1 MRHMLSILFSIL
13 IVYAGY
19 NIGFHNDPTTTV
31 STQQLSIVTVE
42 ARPVEVTPPEPVD
55 PYAGLDV
62 DQVHCLAK
70 NIYFEAR
77 GESMQGKIAV
87 ASVTMNRVHNARFP
101 DTVCGV
107 VEQAIYSR
115 WWKEH
120 HDRMVPVKWKCQ
132 FTWFC
137 DGKSDKINLTDS
149 NGRPIKQNLQ
159 AWQQSL
165 EVALLTIR
173 GLIPDNTN
181 GATHYYNPNLASPQW
196 AVHYEEVAQI
206 DNHCFH
212 RM

>member
-1 MRHMLSILFSIL
+1 
-13 IVYAGY
+13 
-19 NIGFHNDPTTTV
+19 
-31 STQQLSIVTVE
+31 
-42 ARPVEVTPPEPVD
+42 
-55 PYAGLDV
+55 
-62 DQVHCLAK
+62 
-70 NIYFEAR
+70 
-77 GESMQGKIAV
+77 MQGKIAV

-149 NGRPIKQNLQ
+149 NGRPLKQNLQ

-165 EVALLTIR
+165 EVALLTIK